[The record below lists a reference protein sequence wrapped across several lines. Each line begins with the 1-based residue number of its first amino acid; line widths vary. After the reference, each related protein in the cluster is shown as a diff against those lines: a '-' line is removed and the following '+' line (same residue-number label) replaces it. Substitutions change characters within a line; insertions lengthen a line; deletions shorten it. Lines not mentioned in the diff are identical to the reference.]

1 MARRIIFPI
10 IIFLTLL
17 AAANV
22 RSVPLFVLAIAEI
35 IFAGFM
41 IALALFQRSRLTAE
55 PVRSFVHLRKGDTY
69 DCRIKVDNLSPFP
82 VSRFRVDLTHGY
94 LPDAKQQVSL
104 YGGTD
109 KNEGFLRID
118 LDNKYCG
125 LNRVELKNIKCYDF
139 LLLSAFSKKADSSVQ
154 IAVLPD
160 KALKMR
166 ILYDPQPAITNVSD
180 QATEQTAVANG
191 GTEPE
196 DIRPYRQG
204 DPVKHIY
211 WKQSAKMNE
220 LWVREFREE
229 AEPLPVVKAY
239 CPSLSETGLEKYD
252 TFVRILYALL
262 SGVSDISERFI
273 FRRSFPDGAYED
285 YLISD
290 TEHIISVLVCLYR
303 EDFRALNEL
312 YVNEDITP
320 AFELAADTHTLAL
333 SRDGQVIKTFEGDV
347 SDAEINDTVIYI
359 YN

>member
-94 LPDAKQQVSL
+94 VPDAKQQVSL

-118 LDNKYCG
+118 IDNKYCG
-125 LNRVELKNIKCYDF
+125 LNRVELQKLKCYDYF
-139 LLLSAFSKKADSSVQ
+139 LLSAFSKKIDSSVQ
-154 IAVLPD
+154 IAAFPD
-160 KALKMR
+160 KTLKLR
-166 ILYDPQPAITNVSD
+166 ILHDSQTTITTVSE
-180 QATEQTAVANG
+180 QATEQTAVMTG
-191 GTEPE
+191 GIEPE
-196 DIRPYRQG
+196 DIRPYRPG

-273 FRRSFPDGAYED
+273 FRRSFPDGAYDD

-303 EDFRALNEL
+303 EDFRALNEFYL
-312 YVNEDITP
+312 NEEITP
-320 AFELAADTHTLAL
+320 AFELSADPRTLAV
-333 SRDGQVIKTFEGDV
+333 SRNGEVIKAFADDV
-347 SDAEINDTVIYI
+347 TDVEINNTVIYI
-359 YN
+359 YG